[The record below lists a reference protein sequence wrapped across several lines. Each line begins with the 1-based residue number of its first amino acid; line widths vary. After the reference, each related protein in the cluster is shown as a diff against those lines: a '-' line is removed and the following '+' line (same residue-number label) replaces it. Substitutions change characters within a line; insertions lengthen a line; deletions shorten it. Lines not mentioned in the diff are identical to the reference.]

1 MAKQEDNTANFT
13 ISGKISFAIII
24 VAISF
29 LISIGTMTAN
39 YYALEKRASVLEAQQ
54 EKTCA
59 SINHIEILNTRIET
73 NLTHIKESLSEHM
86 RNERG
91 NK

>member
-13 ISGKISFAIII
+13 ISGKISLAIVI
-24 VAISF
+24 VTISF

-39 YYALEKRASVLEAQQ
+39 YLALEKRTAALEQQQ
-54 EKTCA
+54 EKTCT

-86 RNERG
+86 RSERG
-91 NK
+91 SK